1 MKTTSVPFGPRTS
14 FRAKV
19 LPFTPLSAKSGA
31 FQPNS
36 QTGGCA
42 SAMDASVLE
51 CSDANPATYGERPQP
66 LRNHCRSRMAAI
78 MMLLLVRILMF
89 AAGFLLWAI
98 TSIFPMLDRIR
109 EGWDGLGYWQIGVP
123 IVLVMQL
130 GAALVSSERPSLSPL
145 WVLAGHAL

>member
-1 MKTTSVPFGPRTS
+1 MP
-14 FRAKV
+14 
-19 LPFTPLSAKSGA
+19 PLSSALT
-31 FQPNS
+31 
-36 QTGGCA
+36 QTLPLTGNVLNLCA
-42 SAMDASVLE
+42 IIAGV
-51 CSDANPATYGERPQP
+51 
-66 LRNHCRSRMAAI
+66 AAI

-130 GAALVSSERPSLSPL
+130 GAALVSSERASLSARGPCACHDADPSRRRGFGARAARRRL
-145 WVLAGHAL
+145 HRSARLCRAVHDGAYGTQAHWGS